1 MPNTDRFNMVGAV
14 VLGVQK
20 CGTTTLANWLAQ
32 HPGVSFCSQK
42 EPDFFSRN
50 EDWKEKLS
58 EYHQLYA
65 SNHQGQGQNLWIEAS
80 TSYSWFLEFPEVADR
95 LFEYNPNLKFIYI
108 VREPISRIVSHYKH
122 NFLKGHTRKAFSEAV
137 IEEPEF
143 LAHSSYETQIRPFLK
158 KFKRENFLFLQF
170 EDLVSKEEEVLSR
183 VLDFLDLEPVVAQ
196 EDIDIS
202 AQNKSDSLKKVSP
215 LKKYIAPF
223 FRFVPLGL
231 RLKFRT
237 VMYSEHKVKVES
249 NPQLEEQLYQLLYN
263 DISAFK
269 DLSGIDYLQ

>member
-1 MPNTDRFNMVGAV
+1 MVGAL

-32 HPGVSFCSQK
+32 HPGVTFCIQK

-50 EDWKEKLS
+50 EDWKAKLS
-58 EYHQLYA
+58 EYHQLYLSDTRENA
-65 SNHQGQGQNLWIEAS
+65 NKLWIEGS
-80 TSYSWFLEFPEVADR
+80 TSYSWFLEFPQVADR

-122 NFLKGHTRKAFSEAV
+122 NFLKGHTRKAFSKAV

-158 KFKRENFLFLQF
+158 KFKRENFLFLPF
-170 EDLVSKEEEVLSR
+170 EDLVAKEDDVLNQIFN
-183 VLDFLDLEPVVAQ
+183 FLDLEPLSAR
-196 EDIDIS
+196 ERIDMS
-202 AQNKSDSLKKVSP
+202 AQNKSDTLKKVSP
-215 LKKYIAPF
+215 LKNYIAPF
-223 FRFVPLGL
+223 FRFVPLRL

-237 VMYSEHKVKVES
+237 IMYSEHKVEIDS
-249 NPQLEEQLYQLLYN
+249 NHQLEEQLYQLLYN
-263 DISAFK
+263 DIRAFK
-269 DLSGIDYLQ
+269 DLSGIDYIR

>member
-1 MPNTDRFNMVGAV
+1 MVGAL

-32 HPGVSFCSQK
+32 NPGVTFCSQK

-50 EDWKEKLS
+50 EDWKAKLA
-58 EYHQLYA
+58 EYHQLF
-65 SNHQGQGQNLWIEAS
+65 SSDTKDNRKKLWIEAS
-80 TSYSWFLEFPEVADR
+80 TSYSWFLEFPQVADR

-122 NFLKGHTRKAFSEAV
+122 NFLKGHTRKVFSEAV
-137 IEEPEF
+137 IGEPEF
-143 LAHSSYETQIRPFLK
+143 LAHSCYETQIRPFLNR
-158 KFKRENFLFLQF
+158 FKRENFLFLQF
-170 EDLVSKEEEVLSR
+170 EDLVTKEEDVLNR
-183 VLDFLDLEPVVAQ
+183 IFNFLDLEPLSASEQ
-196 EDIDIS
+196 IDMS
-202 AQNKSDSLKKVSP
+202 AQNKSDTLKKVSP

-223 FRFVPLGL
+223 FRFVPLSL

-237 VMYSEHKVKVES
+237 IMYSEHKVEIDS

-263 DISAFK
+263 DIRAFR
-269 DLSGIDYLQ
+269 DLSGIDYIR

>member
-1 MPNTDRFNMVGAV
+1 MPSTNRRNMVGAV

-32 HPGVSFCSQK
+32 HPRVSFCSQK
-42 EPDFFSRN
+42 EPDFFSKN
-50 EDWKEKLS
+50 EDWKEKLV
-58 EYHQLYA
+58 EYHQLYS
-65 SNHQGQGQNLWIEAS
+65 SNHQDQGKNLWIEAS

-108 VREPISRIVSHYKH
+108 VREPISRIVSHYNH
-122 NFLKGHTRKAFSEAV
+122 NFLKGYTRNVFSKAV

-143 LAHSSYETQIRPFLK
+143 IAHSSYETQIRPFLK

-170 EDLVSKEEEVLSR
+170 EDLVSKEEEVLNKIY
-183 VLDFLDLEPVVAQ
+183 DFLNLEPLA
-196 EDIDIS
+196 EHEKIDMS
-202 AQNKSDSLKKVSP
+202 AQNKTDSLKKISP

-223 FRFVPLGL
+223 FRFVPIAL

-237 VMYSEHKVKVES
+237 ILYSEHKMEVDS

-263 DISAFK
+263 DICAFK
-269 DLSGIDYLQ
+269 DLSGIDYLR

>member
-1 MPNTDRFNMVGAV
+1 MVGAII
-14 VLGVQK
+14 LGVQK

-32 HPGVSFCSQK
+32 HPGVTFCSQK

-58 EYHQLYA
+58 EYHQLYSSA
-65 SNHQGQGQNLWIEAS
+65 SAHSTKKLWIEAS

-95 LFEYNPNLKFIYI
+95 LFEYNPTLKFIYI

-122 NFLKGHTRKAFSEAV
+122 NFLKGHTRKLFSVAV

-143 LAHSSYETQIRPFLK
+143 IAHSSYETQIRPFIK

-170 EDLVSKEEEVLSR
+170 EDLVSKEEDVLNR
-183 VLDFLDLEPVVAQ
+183 VFDFLDLEQLAAKQ
-196 EDIDIS
+196 QIDMT
-202 AQNKSDSLKKVSP
+202 AQNKSDSLKKISP

-223 FRFVPLGL
+223 FRFVPLSL

-237 VMYSEHKVKVES
+237 IMYSEHKVEIDS
-249 NPQLEEQLYQLLYN
+249 NPQLEEQLYQLLHN
-263 DISAFK
+263 DIQAFK
-269 DLSGIDYLQ
+269 TLSGIDYLR

>member
-1 MPNTDRFNMVGAV
+1 MVGALI
-14 VLGVQK
+14 LGVQK
-20 CGTTTLANWLAQ
+20 CGTTTIANWLAQ

-58 EYHQLYA
+58 EYHQLY
-65 SNHQGQGQNLWIEAS
+65 SSDTKENGKKLWIEAS

-122 NFLKGHTRKAFSEAV
+122 NFLKGHTRKAFSVAV
-137 IEEPEF
+137 IEKPEF

-158 KFKRENFLFLQF
+158 KFKQENFLFLQF
-170 EDLVSKEEEVLSR
+170 EDLISKEVDVLNR
-183 VLDFLDLEPVVAQ
+183 IFDFLELEPLTAKEQ
-196 EDIDIS
+196 IDMS
-202 AQNKSDSLKKVSP
+202 AQNKSDSLKMVSP

-223 FRFVPLGL
+223 FRFVPLRL

-237 VMYSEHKVKVES
+237 IMYSEHKAVVDS

-263 DISAFK
+263 DIRAFK
-269 DLSGIDYLQ
+269 ALSGIDYLR

>member
-1 MPNTDRFNMVGAV
+1 MVEAV
-14 VLGVQK
+14 ILGVQK
-20 CGTTTLANWLAQ
+20 CGTTTLANWLSQ

-42 EPDFFSRN
+42 EPDFFSKN
-50 EDWKEKLS
+50 ENWKERLA
-58 EYHQLYA
+58 EYHLLYS
-65 SNHQGQGQNLWIEAS
+65 SNDEEQSKKLWIEAS

-122 NFLKGHTRKAFSEAV
+122 NFLKGHTRKVFSKAV

-158 KFKRENFLFLQF
+158 KFKVENFLFLQF
-170 EDLVSKEEEVLSR
+170 EDLILREEDVLNSIF
-183 VLDFLDLEPVVAQ
+183 DFLDLEPIAAK
-196 EDIDIS
+196 EEIDLS
-202 AQNKSDSLKKVSP
+202 AHNRSDSLKKISP

-223 FRFVPLGL
+223 FRFLPLGL

-237 VMYSEHKVKVES
+237 IMYSEYKVEVDS
-249 NPQLEEQLYQLLYN
+249 NPQLEDQLYQLLYN
-263 DISAFK
+263 DIRAFK
-269 DLSGIDYLQ
+269 DLSGIDYLRK

>member
-1 MPNTDRFNMVGAV
+1 MVGAI

-42 EPDFFSRN
+42 EPDFFSKN
-50 EDWKEKLS
+50 KDWQEKLA
-58 EYHQLYA
+58 EYHQLYS
-65 SNHQGQGQNLWIEAS
+65 SNHEEKSKKLWVEAS
-80 TSYSWFLEFPEVADR
+80 TSYSWFLEFPEVANR

-122 NFLKGHTRKAFSEAV
+122 NFLKGHTRKVFSKAV

-158 KFKRENFLFLQF
+158 KFKLENFLFLQF
-170 EDLVSKEEEVLSR
+170 EDLVNMEAEVLNR
-183 VLDFLDLEPVVAQ
+183 ILNFLDLESVSTK
-196 EDIDIS
+196 EEIDMS
-202 AQNKSDSLKKVSP
+202 ARNKTDSLKKVSP

-223 FRFVPLGL
+223 FRFVPLRL
-231 RLKFRT
+231 RLRLRT
-237 VMYSEHKVKVES
+237 VMYSEHKVEVDN

-263 DISAFK
+263 DLRAFK
-269 DLSGIDYLQ
+269 DLSGIDYLR